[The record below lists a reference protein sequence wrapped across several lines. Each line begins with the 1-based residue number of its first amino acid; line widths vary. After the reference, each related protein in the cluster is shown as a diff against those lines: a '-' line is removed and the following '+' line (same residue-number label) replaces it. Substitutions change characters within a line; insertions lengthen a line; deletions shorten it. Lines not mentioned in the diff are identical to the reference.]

1 MLMFKDFMF
10 KMLMFYLLIIG
21 VKRNRRKWLL
31 YIMMLKVWISD
42 LFYYVYWILIF
53 RCFSKIVFLM

>member
-42 LFYYVYWILIF
+42 LFYYVYWILIL